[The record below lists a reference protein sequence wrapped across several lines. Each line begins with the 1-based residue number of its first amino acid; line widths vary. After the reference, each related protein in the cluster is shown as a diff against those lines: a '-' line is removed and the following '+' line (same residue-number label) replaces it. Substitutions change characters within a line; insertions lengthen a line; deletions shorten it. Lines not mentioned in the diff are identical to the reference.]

1 MSGQKEQG
9 CHRVPWILQNLF
21 LTPFLPVGLRIWD
34 AAGKSSWR
42 SKILREGQSLV
53 GGRAK
58 SLERGIMGSV
68 LHEKVLC
75 VPALGI
81 RTDVCQGHCY
91 PAAAALV

>member
-1 MSGQKEQG
+1 M
-9 CHRVPWILQNLF
+9 
-21 LTPFLPVGLRIWD
+21 
-34 AAGKSSWR
+34 
-42 SKILREGQSLV
+42 

>member
-1 MSGQKEQG
+1 M
-9 CHRVPWILQNLF
+9 
-21 LTPFLPVGLRIWD
+21 WD
-34 AAGKSSWR
+34 AAGKSSWG
-42 SKILREGQSLV
+42 SKSLTEGQSLG

-81 RTDVCQGHCY
+81 STDGCQDHCY
-91 PAAAALV
+91 PTAAALV